1 MSFIFVTHTIPLNVH
16 ILNKLQKVELALITD
31 RHQAAVDQDIG
42 AIDVLCICR
51 G

>member
-1 MSFIFVTHTIPLNVH
+1 MSFIFVTHTIPLNFF
-16 ILNKLQKVELALITD
+16 LYFKLRKVELALITD
-31 RHQAAVDQDIG
+31 RHQASVDQDIG